1 MLELKGKKSQW
12 RKPNESMILWLKEVK
27 TPGQNKWLENLYK
40 LLCQTKKNWIANSPS
55 HGHIHLSSKICI
67 YLIYLTYF
75 KGGFIRN
82 DY

>member
-1 MLELKGKKSQW
+1 MLELNGKKSLW

-27 TPGQNKWLENLYK
+27 TLGQNKWFENLHK

-55 HGHIHLSSKICI
+55 HGHTHLSSKICI
-67 YLIYLTYF
+67 YLIYFMYF
-75 KGGFIRN
+75 KGGFIPN